1 MPEQITMTAPEFPL
15 IRPGDNLADIIL
27 EHMPFAVEDGDI
39 IALAQKVVSKAE
51 GRYVALAQ
59 VSPSPR
65 AIEIAEVAQKD
76 PRLVELIL
84 AESREILRVLPG
96 IVISLHRKGWIMAN
110 AGIDASNIDSDDDV
124 LLLPLDPDASA
135 AGIREV
141 VRRETGRDV
150 GVLIND
156 SWGRPWRMGSVG
168 FAVGAAGIPALV
180 DMRGEPDLR
189 GRFLQHTD
197 IGIGDELASAA
208 SLLMGQANE
217 GRPMVVLRGFRLAAP
232 AKDAASL
239 IRPAEM
245 DLFR

>member
-27 EHMPFAVEDGDI
+27 ANMPFVVEDGDI

-84 AESREILRVLPG
+84 AESSEILRVLPG
-96 IVISLHRKGWIMAN
+96 NVISLHRKGWIMAN
-110 AGIDASNIDSDDDV
+110 AGIDASNIDSDDHV

-168 FAVGAAGIPALV
+168 FAVGAAGVPALV
-180 DMRGEPDLR
+180 DMRGP
-189 GRFLQHTD
+189 G
-197 IGIGDELASAA
+197 AA
-208 SLLMGQANE
+208 
-217 GRPMVVLRGFRLAAP
+217 
-232 AKDAASL
+232 
-239 IRPAEM
+239 
-245 DLFR
+245 